1 MNIARRTALAA
12 SAAAVV
18 CAAVAHAETY
28 PAQVIRVLH
37 GFGPGGNADTV
48 ARLLGAELSKPLGQ
62 PIIVEPKPGA
72 GGVLAA
78 DTVAKAKSDGY
89 TLLLATGGH
98 AISPAMYGKLPYDA
112 VKSFQPVAAVSTFPF
127 LIVVNAQG
135 KFHTIKDLLAAASA
149 KPGMVTYGSAG
160 IGTGQHLSG
169 ALMAQ
174 MAGVQMNHIPYK
186 GESAAV
192 SAVLGAEVDFVVLAP
207 TAAVSHI
214 KAGKLRALGT
224 SGSTRWPGLPDVPTV
239 AEQGVPRYEVKSWT
253 ALLAP
258 AGTPA
263 SVVKRLNTEVN
274 AVLARP
280 DIRARIEETTGG
292 ETSTATPD
300 ELRARIDADVKRWVQ
315 LVADAKISKE

>member
-1 MNIARRTALAA
+1 MKIARRTALIA
-12 SAAAVV
+12 SAAAVL
-18 CAAVAHAETY
+18 CAAAAHAQTY
-28 PAQVIRVLH
+28 PSQVIRVLH

-48 ARLLGAELSKPLGQ
+48 ARLLGAELSKSLGQ
-62 PIIVEPKPGA
+62 SIVVEPKPGA
-72 GGVLAA
+72 GGLLAA
-78 DTVAKAKSDGY
+78 DTVAKAKPDGY

-98 AISPAMYGKLPYDA
+98 AISPAMYSKLPYDA

-135 KFHTIKDLLAAASA
+135 KFQTMKDLLTAASA
-149 KPGMVTYGSAG
+149 KPGTVTYGSAG
-160 IGTGQHLSG
+160 IGTGQHLAG
-169 ALMAQ
+169 ALLAQ
-174 MAGVQMNHIPYK
+174 MTGVPMNHIPYK

-224 SGSTRWPGLPDVPTV
+224 TGSTRWSGLPEVPTV
-239 AEQGVPRYEVKSWT
+239 AEQGVPPYDVKSWT
-253 ALLAP
+253 AFLAP

-263 SVVKRLNTEVN
+263 AVVKRLNTEVN

-280 DIRARIEETTGG
+280 EMRARIEETTGG
-292 ETSTATPD
+292 EPSITTPE
-300 ELRARIDADVKRWVQ
+300 ELRVRIESDVKRWVQ

>member
-1 MNIARRTALAA
+1 MKIARRTALVA
-12 SAAAVV
+12 SAAALL

-28 PAQVIRVLH
+28 PTQAIRVLH
-37 GFGPGGNADTV
+37 GFGPGGNADTI
-48 ARLLGAELSKPLGQ
+48 ARLLGVELGKTLGQ
-62 PIIVEPKPGA
+62 SIIVEPKPGA
-72 GGVLAA
+72 GGLLAG
-78 DTVAKAKSDGY
+78 DTVAKAKPDGY

-98 AISPAMYGKLPYDA
+98 AISPAMYSKLPYDA
-112 VKSFQPVAAVSTFPF
+112 VKSFQPVAGVSTFPF
-127 LIVVNAQG
+127 LIVVNTQG
-135 KFHTIKDLLAAASA
+135 KFQNIKDLLAAAST
-149 KPGMVTYGSAG
+149 KPGTVTYGSAG
-160 IGTGQHLSG
+160 IGTGQHLAG
-169 ALMAQ
+169 ALLAQ

-192 SAVLGAEVDFVVLAP
+192 SAMLGSEVDFVVLAP

-292 ETSTATPD
+292 EISTTTPE
-300 ELRARIDADVKRWVQ
+300 ELRTRIDSDVKRWVQ